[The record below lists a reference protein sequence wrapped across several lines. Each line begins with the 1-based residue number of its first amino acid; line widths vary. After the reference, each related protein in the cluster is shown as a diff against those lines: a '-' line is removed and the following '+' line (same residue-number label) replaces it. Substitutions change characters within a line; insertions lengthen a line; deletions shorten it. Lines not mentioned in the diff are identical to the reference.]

1 MTEIAKPKNVDVAA
15 LTDKQRAELRNS
27 LLAKRRE
34 LVAELTQRTHD
45 LGATEGA
52 EAELM
57 DQAETAIAF
66 DDRAQRS
73 TRESALLD
81 AIEAALR
88 RFDDNSYGISEESGE
103 PIGYDRLRAVPWAR
117 RTAREEEALERR

>member
-1 MTEIAKPKNVDVAA
+1 MTEMAKPKNVDVTA
-15 LTDKQRAELRNS
+15 LNDKQRAELRNS

-34 LVAELTQRTHD
+34 LVAELTQSTHE

-81 AIEAALR
+81 EIEAALR
-88 RFDDNSYGISEESGE
+88 RFDDNSYGISEE
-103 PIGYDRLRAVPWAR
+103 
-117 RTAREEEALERR
+117 